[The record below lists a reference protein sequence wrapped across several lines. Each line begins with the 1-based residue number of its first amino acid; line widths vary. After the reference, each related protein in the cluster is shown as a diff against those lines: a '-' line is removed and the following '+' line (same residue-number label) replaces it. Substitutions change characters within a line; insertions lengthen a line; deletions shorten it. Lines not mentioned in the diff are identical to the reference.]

1 MGTTIS
7 FKRPDGAEARG
18 YLSLA
23 ARHDAPGVVVIQE
36 WWGLQDQVKGLCER
50 FAAAGYSALAP
61 DLYGGKVVPYHDR
74 EEAAH
79 SMNALDFGDATTQG
93 VQGAADYLGRNGAPV
108 GVVGY
113 CMGGAIAMLSAAKV
127 HGLAAAV
134 AYYGLPPREA
144 LAPADVAVPVQGHF
158 ATRDDWCTPGVV
170 VEFERELREAG
181 KPHDFFNYEAD
192 HAFANE
198 QRFAVHDRHLA
209 EQAWGRTLNFLA
221 RHLAKPA

>member
-1 MGTTIS
+1 MGTAIS
-7 FKRPDGAEARG
+7 FKRPDGAEARV

-36 WWGLQDQVKGLCER
+36 WWGLQDQVKGLCDR
-50 FAAAGYSALAP
+50 FAAAGFTALAP
-61 DLYGGKVVPYHDR
+61 DLFGGKVVPYHDR
-74 EEAAH
+74 AEAAH
-79 SMNALDFGDATTQG
+79 SMNELDFGDATTQY
-93 VQGAADYLGRNGAPV
+93 VQGAADYLRQNGAPV

-127 HGLAAAV
+127 HGLSAAI

-144 LAPADVAVPVQGHF
+144 LAPADLAVPVQGHF
-158 ATRDDWCTPGVV
+158 ASRDDWCTPGIVI
-170 VEFERELREAG
+170 EFERELREAG
-181 KPHDFFNYEAD
+181 RPHDFFHYEAD

-198 QRFAVHDRHLA
+198 QRFAPHDRHLA
-209 EQAWGRTLNFLA
+209 ELAWGRTINFLA